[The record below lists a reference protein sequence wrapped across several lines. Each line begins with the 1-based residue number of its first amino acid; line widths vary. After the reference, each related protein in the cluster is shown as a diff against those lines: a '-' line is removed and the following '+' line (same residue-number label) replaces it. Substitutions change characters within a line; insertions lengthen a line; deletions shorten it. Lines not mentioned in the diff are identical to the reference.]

1 MASFSPSATIRT
13 TSESNFTGR
22 IRALVFGEDP
32 RVINPGDMIL
42 EMEKVGKPGDRLG
55 NNLERF
61 EIYIAGREMAGL
73 LEQVTRAASL
83 FTQNA
88 EWLLSPSSRPAT
100 AQEIADHAPIVRA
113 DKVKPVVN
121 AERLTAH
128 LEALKT
134 FVPTLKRS

>member
-1 MASFSPSATIRT
+1 MASFNPSATIRT
-13 TSESNFTGR
+13 MSESNFSGR

-73 LEQVTRAASL
+73 LDQVTRAANL

-88 EWLLSPSSRPAT
+88 EWLLSPASRPAT
-100 AQEIADHAPIVRA
+100 AQEIADHDPIVRA
-113 DKVKPVVN
+113 DKVKPMVD
-121 AERLTAH
+121 AERLAAH
-128 LEALKT
+128 LEGLKT